1 MTYLTYEE
9 YSNMGGVLD
18 LTAFNR
24 NIDRACG
31 VIDTYT
37 YCRLKKSDAVSKM
50 VKACVRDLVEY
61 ISNNFASGKVI
72 NSKSQ
77 SAGGVSESESYVTKT
92 LEETNE
98 EMYNI
103 IYDYLA
109 SELDV
114 DGVPLLYRGAD
125 NSTHR
130 EGEREPVK
138 VKFKVKYGWNEIEI
152 PR

>member
-1 MTYLTYEE
+1 MQYLTYEE
-9 YSNMGGVLD
+9 YTEIGGTLD

-24 NIDRACG
+24 SIDKACS
-31 VIDTYT
+31 VVDNYT
-37 YCRLKKSDAVSKM
+37 HCRLRKSDIVSRM

-61 ISNNFASGKVI
+61 ISTNLSAGKTL

-92 LEETNE
+92 LEEVNE

-130 EGEREPVK
+130 EGEREPIK